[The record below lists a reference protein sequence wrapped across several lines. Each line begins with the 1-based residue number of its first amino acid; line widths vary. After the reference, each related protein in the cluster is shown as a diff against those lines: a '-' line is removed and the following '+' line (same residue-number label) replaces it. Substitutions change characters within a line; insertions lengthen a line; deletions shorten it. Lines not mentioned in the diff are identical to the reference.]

1 MNANRGC
8 FILFCP
14 FFLTLFGFSGASKLS
29 PEAADLSGGSS
40 LDSERSS
47 AAAAASHR
55 EAPSE
60 LAERGAVPLAPEEV
74 SAVGVGPEVGP
85 GGDGGEVRERIGP
98 VLVSIVV
105 HALTDF

>member
-40 LDSERSS
+40 LDSED
-47 AAAAASHR
+47 AAASHR

-98 VLVSIVV
+98 VLVSIGV